1 MFICYRP
8 GADAPAQKIFRLS
21 RRGNRNVMASGSLCR
36 DIYQKDSWYKTAL
49 FSSPD
54 ATKGTLKMFLNN

>member
-1 MFICYRP
+1 
-8 GADAPAQKIFRLS
+8 
-21 RRGNRNVMASGSLCR
+21 MASGSLCR